1 MIGKTLSHY
10 KILSELGEGAMG
22 KVYVA
27 EDLRLGR
34 KVALKIPPAEMA
46 SDPQRLERYE
56 REARAVAALNH
67 PNIVTLHSIE
77 EADGVRFLTMELVD
91 GRNLA
96 KHLPAQGV
104 TVEELFELA
113 IPMADALSAAHEAGI
128 THRDLKPENIMVTD
142 SGQVKILDFGLAKL
156 RQKGP
161 QGGEVEHLTQT
172 LTQEGMVMG
181 TVPYMSPEQVQGK
194 PVDHRSDIFSLGVIL
209 YEMSTG
215 ARPFAGETTA
225 HVISS
230 ILRDTPDSADTVNK

>member
-104 TVEELFELA
+104 
-113 IPMADALSAAHEAGI
+113 
-128 THRDLKPENIMVTD
+128 
-142 SGQVKILDFGLAKL
+142 
-156 RQKGP
+156 
-161 QGGEVEHLTQT
+161 
-172 LTQEGMVMG
+172 
-181 TVPYMSPEQVQGK
+181 
-194 PVDHRSDIFSLGVIL
+194 
-209 YEMSTG
+209 
-215 ARPFAGETTA
+215 
-225 HVISS
+225 
-230 ILRDTPDSADTVNK
+230 